1 MIEEKKYI
9 AVFFDVDLPNTPE
22 EARQIRVDRKTYKTL
37 IKDAIPG
44 EIIELDDRYGTLG
57 SFKVVSRRSFI
68 NGSDLF
74 LICDVK
80 LVNTISGLTRWLN
93 EQKELQKVNNL
104 FYRFMYNE
112 KLCVGQVETTPD
124 FELLTIRPNLNIHD
138 IGNGPGL
145 PVIKKFRRE

>member
-9 AVFFDVDLPNTPE
+9 AVFFDVNLPLTPE
-22 EARQIRVDRKTYKTL
+22 EAMQLRVDRKTFAKFL
-37 IKDAIPG
+37 VEAVPDK
-44 EIIELDDRYGTLG
+44 IIELDNRYGALG

-80 LVNTISGLTRWLN
+80 QVSTVSELTKWLN
-93 EQKELQKVNNL
+93 QQIGLHKINNI